1 MGLLRRAMLEAGRR
15 IGLLDVDHAVEL
27 TVAELIARLGGAP
40 NPTADDAAE
49 RAASRRVWS
58 SLGAP
63 LRLGPEPSLPPLT
76 ALPRPLARIV
86 AAQLAAADH
95 MATDHSGVVGI
106 GEAPYTGRAL
116 VVDDPTVALGLME
129 PGDVVVT
136 DTTTPTWNVILA
148 HAGALVTTTGG
159 LMSHAAVIARELGI
173 PALIGEPTA
182 SRRLV
187 TGTMVTVDPRAGT
200 VLPAG

>member
-1 MGLLRRAMLEAGRR
+1 
-15 IGLLDVDHAVEL
+15 L
-27 TVAELIARLGGAP
+27 TGA
-40 NPTADDAAE
+40 DEAAE
-49 RAASRRVWS
+49 RAAHRRYCS
-58 SLGAP
+58 SLQAP
-63 LRLGPEPSLPPLT
+63 TRLGPERALPPLS
-76 ALPRPLARIV
+76 ALPRPLATIA

-95 MATDHSGVVGI
+95 MAADLGGTVGI
-106 GEAPYTGRAL
+106 GEHPYTGRAL
-116 VVDDPTVALGLME
+116 VVDDPATALGLLE

-159 LMSHAAVIARELGI
+159 VMSHVAVIARELGI
-173 PALIGEPTA
+173 PAVIGEPTA

-187 TGTMVTVDPRAGT
+187 TGTMVTVDPHART